1 LAAIR
6 PNKKIEPMY
15 LFNYLKAIEANIY
28 GNGGSVFDSI
38 SNGQIRKIK
47 IPLPPI
53 ESQKKLTEQFEKE
66 QKIINAN
73 KELITIFENK
83 IKDKIAEVWGE

>member
-1 LAAIR
+1 M
-6 PNKKIEPMY
+6 EPIY
-15 LFNYLKAIEANIY
+15 LFNYLKAIEANIC

-53 ESQKKLTEQFEKE
+53 ESQK
-66 QKIINAN
+66 N
-73 KELITIFENK
+73 
-83 IKDKIAEVWGE
+83 